1 MREKIDLV
9 LVNPG
14 SHKQVYGK
22 LASTLKG
29 IEPPLWCAL
38 IAAYVREQGYSVKII
53 DAEVEK
59 WSPEFTAEKIIEYN
73 PFLTGVIAI
82 GSNPSVPFEHILKE
96 EKEEYD
102 NQRSLVYE
110 KRQSC

>member
-1 MREKIDLV
+1 MDLKIMNKQDLMSEKIDLV

-38 IAAYVREQGYSVKII
+38 IAAYVRKQGYSVKI
-53 DAEVEK
+53 
-59 WSPEFTAEKIIEYN
+59 TQII
-73 PFLTGVIAI
+73 
-82 GSNPSVPFEHILKE
+82 
-96 EKEEYD
+96 
-102 NQRSLVYE
+102 
-110 KRQSC
+110 